1 MVFHLHTHKYKSIR
15 ELQKNEWTVKITINS
30 KQQFC
35 KQRLEFYWE
44 YNAIF
49 EREFLLQEVLR
60 NYSKGKGKMTKII
73 KLHFPFSGGNNNKL
87 NYYQA
92 VYVHDQ
98 NFIYIIM

>member
-49 EREFLLQEVLR
+49 AGNSCCRRYQEITQKER
-60 NYSKGKGKMTKII
+60 GK
-73 KLHFPFSGGNNNKL
+73 
-87 NYYQA
+87 
-92 VYVHDQ
+92 
-98 NFIYIIM
+98 